1 MISDLIK
8 IVYNENKINTITGI
22 LFGIVLAPVST
33 VLMQIGIQQLID
45 YIFGENNYPMVWIM
59 LVLFIL
65 NLVSLYSDK
74 LIYRKIENRIE
85 LGIKTNISK
94 LLTKKMKRDNN
105 LSRGE
110 IIQSTEIISDVVAFN
125 KEKIMFLPLILS
137 LIFIVVYFIL
147 NLNGLHLLKYILYVV
162 PIILILILMTNLI
175 GKYQKKVLDE
185 IRKANDISTEI
196 IEGFDVVVNYNA
208 IAYFKDTFSK
218 NNNYVRRFKNKIN
231 LTENLIYIT
240 TILIS
245 VSLIISMP
253 LAASILYK
261 NGDITAGGIFI
272 ASSLIQQIIEIIR
285 RVINFFTSYAKN
297 KKYMELLN
305 YIENSIVDSKE
316 SKRVEIKN
324 FNKLHIKDL
333 SFSYDNK
340 SMVLDNLSYEFEKNS
355 IYIINGASGIGKT
368 TLIKLIMN
376 ELDIQSGEIM
386 LDDINVNAEIVKEL
400 ISYSAQEPLLFQG
413 SIEENIVFGMSQ
425 DFNESKKNEIIS
437 DIENVFRFDSIF
449 KKANSLKN
457 VIINSQSD
465 NISSG
470 QKKIISFARAIIKKA
485 EIVILD
491 EPSANLNIKQ
501 IAILK
506 NELIKL
512 KEGRIIIIVT
522 HDSKLNEISNKAL
535 SIINGVI
542 VNE

>member
-522 HDSKLNEISNKAL
+522 HDSKLNEISNKVL

>member
-218 NNNYVRRFKNKIN
+218 NNNYVRRLRTRLILRKI
-231 LTENLIYIT
+231 
-240 TILIS
+240 
-245 VSLIISMP
+245 
-253 LAASILYK
+253 
-261 NGDITAGGIFI
+261 
-272 ASSLIQQIIEIIR
+272 
-285 RVINFFTSYAKN
+285 
-297 KKYMELLN
+297 
-305 YIENSIVDSKE
+305 
-316 SKRVEIKN
+316 
-324 FNKLHIKDL
+324 
-333 SFSYDNK
+333 
-340 SMVLDNLSYEFEKNS
+340 
-355 IYIINGASGIGKT
+355 
-368 TLIKLIMN
+368 
-376 ELDIQSGEIM
+376 
-386 LDDINVNAEIVKEL
+386 
-400 ISYSAQEPLLFQG
+400 
-413 SIEENIVFGMSQ
+413 
-425 DFNESKKNEIIS
+425 
-437 DIENVFRFDSIF
+437 
-449 KKANSLKN
+449 
-457 VIINSQSD
+457 
-465 NISSG
+465 
-470 QKKIISFARAIIKKA
+470 
-485 EIVILD
+485 
-491 EPSANLNIKQ
+491 
-501 IAILK
+501 
-506 NELIKL
+506 
-512 KEGRIIIIVT
+512 
-522 HDSKLNEISNKAL
+522 
-535 SIINGVI
+535 
-542 VNE
+542 